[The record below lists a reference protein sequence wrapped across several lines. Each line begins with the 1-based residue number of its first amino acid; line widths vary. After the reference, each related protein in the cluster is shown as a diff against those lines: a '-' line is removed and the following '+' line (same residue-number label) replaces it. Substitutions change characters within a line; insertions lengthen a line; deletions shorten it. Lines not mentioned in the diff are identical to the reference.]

1 MSTIATFFA
10 GLAITMAIVL
20 AALSYLKNPLFLVLS
35 TLCGA
40 TERAQFWTAF
50 SNVTL
55 FLVPA
60 VIALSVRPAA
70 NDWPGAVFEIST
82 QIEWGIVGFVS
93 SVLVLGAVLSRN
105 IATWNELHRVKGTNG
120 R

>member
-1 MSTIATFFA
+1 MSTITTFFA
-10 GLAITMAIVL
+10 GLAITMAIVV
-20 AALSYLKNPLFLVLS
+20 AALSYLKKPLFLVLS
-35 TLCGA
+35 ALCGA
-40 TERAQFWTAF
+40 AERAQFWTAF

-55 FLVPA
+55 FLVPV

-82 QIEWGIVGFVS
+82 QIEWAIMGFVA
-93 SVLVLGAVLSRN
+93 SVLALGAVLSSN
-105 IATWNELHRVKGTNG
+105 IARWNEPHRVKAANG